1 MGYVEHADAWTDTA
15 ATQAASA
22 HARAVAPNHP
32 LPRRSASYRA
42 IVFDLAGVL
51 LDSERAHE
59 TAARKAVE
67 RLGLAVPEDSW
78 RRIRGGA
85 YESFFDHILSLPENS
100 GRSLQPTQVVLQAY
114 DFYHDEV
121 RRSARLFDHAIET
134 LEAARAAFAFVAMAT
149 SSEWR
154 LVDTAIR
161 HFDLAGYFDG
171 IISGDHITQKKPAPE
186 AFLVAAW
193 LLGIRPGD
201 MVVVEDS
208 THGIRAAR
216 LARAHV
222 IGIATSRDQEALRKA
237 DAHHVVGD
245 HRELVA
251 HIDRLAKAGRVAPRS
266 V

>member
-1 MGYVEHADAWTDTA
+1 MGYVEHVDAWAEGA
-15 ATQAASA
+15 ATPAAGA
-22 HARAVAPNHP
+22 HARAAIPSTP
-32 LPRRSASYRA
+32 LPKRSARYRA

-59 TAARKAVE
+59 AAARKAVE

-85 YESFFDHILSLPENS
+85 YESFFEHILSLPENS
-100 GRSLQPTQVVLQAY
+100 SRALQPTRVVLQAY
-114 DFYHDEV
+114 DFYLEEV
-121 RRSARLFDHAIET
+121 CQSARLFDYAIET
-134 LEAARAAFAFVAMAT
+134 LEAARAAFASVALAT

-154 LVDTAIR
+154 LVDAAIR
-161 HFDLAGYFDG
+161 HFNLARYFDG

-193 LLGIRPGD
+193 LLGTRPSD

-222 IGIATSRDQEALRKA
+222 IGIATSKDPETLRKA
-237 DAHHVVGD
+237 NAHHVVGD
-245 HRELVA
+245 HRELIA
-251 HIDRLAKAGRVAPRS
+251 HIRRLAKAGRIAHRS
-266 V
+266 A